1 MNKKIILSVF
11 IAGII
16 TFCSLSVLNY
26 SFPHAS
32 SENHEFYSEKLDPNL
47 NNTFIFGSSHVGTLD
62 IEKINKIITQK
73 NESYRT
79 YNLAY
84 ATDYPS
90 IRYNT
95 IQEIIALKPSLVF
108 YGISERDFRTTE
120 INEMKID
127 FNFLKNNFLFDDLL
141 RDGFNPQFMIID
153 SVKRT
158 LVEGDFT
165 EGTGIQYSSYAPF
178 WGFSKNQMIIISEAE
193 LKRQATY
200 FDYPEI
206 LENDVSQNKQVRYLK
221 KIINELQNENIKVI
235 IFKTPMPK
243 SYLENLPTSTIEK
256 YDEILNEISNEFNIK
271 VYDFSE
277 KYTELP
283 IWMDLTHVA
292 FNANSSIYSEDVATM
307 IISGIEV

>member
-1 MNKKIILSVF
+1 
-11 IAGII
+11 
-16 TFCSLSVLNY
+16 
-26 SFPHAS
+26 
-32 SENHEFYSEKLDPNL
+32 
-47 NNTFIFGSSHVGTLD
+47 
-62 IEKINKIITQK
+62 
-73 NESYRT
+73 
-79 YNLAY
+79 
-84 ATDYPS
+84 
-90 IRYNT
+90 
-95 IQEIIALKPSLVF
+95 
-108 YGISERDFRTTE
+108 
-120 INEMKID
+120 
-127 FNFLKNNFLFDDLL
+127 
-141 RDGFNPQFMIID
+141 
-153 SVKRT
+153 
-158 LVEGDFT
+158 
-165 EGTGIQYSSYAPF
+165 
-178 WGFSKNQMIIISEAE
+178 MIIISEAE